1 MKKIA
6 RNEPRKKIKERDAHN
21 VGNMRM
27 REIILGGQDG
37 LVNILGIILAVASAT
52 RETKLVLL
60 SGLAGMFAESIS
72 MAAVNYTSSKAANEV
87 YQTELNKE
95 KNHIEEVPEL
105 ERREIWN
112 IFYNWGLRGD
122 TLEKV
127 VDKVT
132 SNKKLWV
139 EVMMKD
145 ELGLIPFSDDTLRD
159 STIVGVAALVG
170 SFVPLIPFIL
180 LPVSAAVLWS
190 VALSTI
196 VLFIGGAIKGRIT
209 TGNWLIS
216 GIEIAL
222 IGIIAAV
229 IGYAIGAVV
238 GALI

>member
-1 MKKIA
+1 MKKNG
-6 RNEPRKKIKERDAHN
+6 RNELRKEVKERYAHN

-37 LVNILGIILAVASAT
+37 LVNVLGIIFAVASAT
-52 RETKLVLL
+52 REAKLVLL

-72 MAAVNYTSSKAANEV
+72 MTAVNYTSSKAANEV
-87 YQTELNKE
+87 YQAELKKE
-95 KNHIEEVPEL
+95 ENHVEEVPEL
-105 ERREIWN
+105 ERQEIWD
-112 IFYNWGLRGD
+112 IFYNRGFRGD

-145 ELGLIPFSDDTLRD
+145 ELGLIPFSKDAVRD
-159 STIVGVAALVG
+159 SITVGIAALVG
-170 SFVPLIPFIL
+170 SFVPLISFIL

-190 VALSTI
+190 VALSTL
-196 VLFIGGAIKGRIT
+196 VLFIGGAIKGKIT

-222 IGIIAAV
+222 IGIVAAA
-229 IGYAIGAVV
+229 IGYAIGAVI